1 MSEQILDQ
9 NAVVESSEDA
19 VFDDIRPC
27 RDDEA
32 QQELAVIANDE
43 SLVNGIVRLRYPKLS
58 RFIGP
63 LLKIPVRSYIKNAVR
78 KINSIEDFQM
88 QVAAAV
94 TRMIDNTTDGVT
106 FRGFEKLNPD
116 RGYLFISNHRDISL
130 DPCFIDFAYHS
141 YYNQT
146 VRIAIGDNLLKMPAA
161 TALMRLNKSFIVKR
175 SVTLPRERLKEVNHL
190 SHYIGL
196 SLKEGHSIWI
206 AQREGRAKDG
216 NDCTEEAVL
225 KMLHMY
231 GRKQGKSFGEYM
243 SSLNIVPVSITYEYD
258 PGDVAKANELEER
271 ARNDGKYQKSEFEDI
286 RSIIKGINDYKGRV
300 CIVAGD
306 PVSGGFETPSQLA
319 ALIDRF
325 IYLNYEF
332 YPSVMLAAHGLG
344 LCGDD
349 EIASISTE
357 DRNKFNNRLQGYP
370 EHLHKRIMQMY
381 AYPYI
386 NRKRAADGELD
397 FTLDNVKESVCEPDA
412 SEPAASEPAASES
425 AASAAT
431 E

>member
-231 GRKQGKSFGEYM
+231 GRKQNKGFGEYM
-243 SSLNIVPVSITYEYD
+243 RSLKVVPVSITYEYD
-258 PGDVAKANELEER
+258 PGDLAKAAELYER
-271 ARNDGKYQKSEFEDI
+271 AQNNGQYKKGEFEDI
-286 RSIIKGINDYKGRV
+286 RSIIKGIKDYKGRIS
-300 CIVAGD
+300 IVAGKPID
-306 PVSGGFETPSQLA
+306 QDFETPSQLA
-319 ALIDRF
+319 AIMDKF
-325 IYLNYEF
+325 IYENYAM
-332 YPSVMLAAHGLG
+332 YPSVLLAAKALG
-344 LCGDD
+344 YANDSD
-349 EIASISTE
+349 VADISSE
-357 DRNKFNNRLQGYP
+357 DKIKFNNRMDSFP
-370 EHLHKRIMQMY
+370 EHLRPTILQMY
-381 AYPYI
+381 AYPFV
-386 NRKRAADGELD
+386 NRNRALKGELD
-397 FTLDNVKESVCEPDA
+397 EAISPQSKA
-412 SEPAASEPAASES
+412 S
-425 AASAAT
+425 
-431 E
+431 